1 MTPEEFTRRMR
12 DHQNRTGETPAEFA
26 RRFNN
31 LGAEEV
37 AQAMESLPTDAL
49 EWAVRFEAAAHTE
62 TTVKVEETLSF
73 EITETGS
80 DPWRNDASAVSE
92 ILRERLHRNQE

>member
-1 MTPEEFTRRMR
+1 MTPEEFARRMR

-49 EWAVRFEAAAHTE
+49 EWAVRFEAAGHREA
-62 TTVKVEETLSF
+62 TVKVEETLSF